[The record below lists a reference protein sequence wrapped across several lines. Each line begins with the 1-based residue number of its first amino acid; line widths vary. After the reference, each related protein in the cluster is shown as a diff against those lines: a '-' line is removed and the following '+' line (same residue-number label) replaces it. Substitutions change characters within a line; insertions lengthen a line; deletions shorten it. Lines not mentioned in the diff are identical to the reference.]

1 MHLGNKNSITVV
13 VQSLSHVRL
22 FGTPWTAAR
31 QTSLSFTIS
40 WGLLKHMS
48 IDSVMPSNHLILC
61 HHHPAAIKGMYVV
74 GGIYYLHCSMWD
86 LVPQPWIELRP
97 PALGALSLSHW
108 TISEVPEKASVVG
121 LYVRWPLGKPWWGQC
136 SLTCHTNQK

>member
-1 MHLGNKNSITVV
+1 MFIWLYWVLV
-13 VQSLSHVRL
+13 A
-22 FGTPWTAAR
+22 TPR
-31 QTSLSFTIS
+31 IFS
-40 WGLLKHMS
+40 
-48 IDSVMPSNHLILC
+48 
-61 HHHPAAIKGMYVV
+61 
-74 GGIYYLHCSMWD
+74 CSMWD